1 MSDHKRPAAKVIRA
15 DQAKVTEWLPPHV
28 HRKGET
34 ALDEAHG
41 LLTASQ
47 LDEIRKAAQQEGFE
61 QGRKEGQAYGHREGL
76 EQGRTEIQDRV
87 SRLEQ
92 LLMALDRPF
101 EQLDQQVENEIV
113 TLVISMVRQLIRPAL
128 EAGKV
133 VICDRFADSTR
144 MYQGLSRGDLDVRVV
159 DDALDVGLDEV
170 DGRLEALGDEQVG
183 PVTPARLAR
192 PVQLQP
198 VQPRGRQHDRVVAPL
213 AQAVHAR
220 RHVAAQVEHDALEP
234 DAVIVALSLDRPP
247 RSAIDVLVVDGAE

>member
-101 EQLDQQVENEIV
+101 EELDEQLENEVV
-113 TLVISMVRQLIRPAL
+113 TLVISMVRQLIRREVKLDP
-128 EAGKV
+128 GQIVGV
-133 VICDRFADSTR
+133 VR
-144 MYQGLSRGDLDVRVV
+144 
-159 DDALDVGLDEV
+159 
-170 DGRLEALGDEQVG
+170 EALGILPIGV
-183 PVTPARLAR
+183 RNI
-192 PVQLQP
+192 
-198 VQPRGRQHDRVVAPL
+198 RVVLHPEDADLVREAYTIGDHDQKWQIVEDPVIQRGGCRIHTDTSQVDATLESRLSSLIAPL
-213 AQAVHAR
+213 LAGERVRDSEAGAR
-220 RHVAAQVEHDALEP
+220 DA
-234 DAVIVALSLDRPP
+234 
-247 RSAIDVLVVDGAE
+247 